1 MLGPDGQQV
10 QTISLKDPEQ
20 IRLSVADP
28 NADMMRECIVPLL
41 LDVRNLLV
49 ANMNM
54 LNGLQQMGN
63 MVINLLAEQRESN
76 ANNKIA
82 RIIGMK

>member
-1 MLGPDGQQV
+1 MVGPDGQQI

-20 IRLSVADP
+20 IRASVGNPEADI
-28 NADMMRECIVPLL
+28 MRECVVPLM
-41 LDVRNLLV
+41 LDIRNLLV

-63 MVINLLAEQRESN
+63 VVINLLVEQRETKS
-76 ANNKIA
+76 IS